1 MKHQHLKFALG
12 VRLSPR
18 AHFETSLVMV
28 IYYGTRYDVI
38 SSRWSSH
45 FRVNCMFFQLISEIK
60 VKLVDNMIQSNYLC
74 VILHVNPRTHKQIHT
89 PIVLQGGWME
99 PISVVFDIL
108 QYFETILPLVENL

>member
-1 MKHQHLKFALG
+1 MKRQHLKFALG

-28 IYYGTRYDVI
+28 SYYDTRYDVI

-89 PIVLQGGWME
+89 PIVLQGGGGEVGGGWN
-99 PISVVFDIL
+99 PS
-108 QYFETILPLVENL
+108 P